1 MSGKAPISVR
11 RPVRQSISGATPI
24 SPARIAPA
32 PVPDIDPNSPQAL
45 AFTMLG
51 RSATPSDQLPDAQK
65 EVFAQS
71 SAEPGTAE
79 GLLPSTTSYTAEDKL
94 LIAAAGNA
102 DKPTVRHAPATEE
115 ADDDLRPV
123 AIKLPP
129 IVGRKLAQIADRRGS
144 KRTHVAIEVLTAP
157 LRKLAAD
164 HRAGHFPELPK
175 IAAGSVRTSIAFA
188 LPSDLAGD
196 LSYVLRV
203 RKAVKAQVLTR
214 LLVPAI
220 EKLHAT
226 EFTTVRD

>member
-1 MSGKAPISVR
+1 MSSKAPILVR
-11 RPVRQSISGATPI
+11 RPVRQNTSGPTPV
-24 SPARIAPA
+24 SPAPIAPA

-45 AFTMLG
+45 AFAMRG
-51 RSATPSDQLPDAQK
+51 RSAAPSDQFSDAQK
-65 EVFAQS
+65 EVSAQS
-71 SAEPGTAE
+71 TAEPTNTE
-79 GLLPSTTSYTAEDKL
+79 SLSTSTTPNITEDKVPE
-94 LIAAAGNA
+94 AAEHQA
-102 DKPTVRHAPATEE
+102 DKPAVRHGPASEE

-129 IVGRKLAQIADRRGS
+129 DVGRKLAQIADRRAS

-157 LRKLAAD
+157 LQKLAAD
-164 HRAGHFPELPK
+164 HRAGRFPELPK

-226 EFTTVRD
+226 EFTTVRS